1 MMLLDSESTQGLPLW
16 KRHKSFYR
24 RHLIHMTGEHVNFEH
39 FEQKRKLCARCEE
52 VKFIF
57 PFSLFI

>member
-1 MMLLDSESTQGLPLW
+1 
-16 KRHKSFYR
+16 
-24 RHLIHMTGEHVNFEH
+24 MTGEHVNFEH